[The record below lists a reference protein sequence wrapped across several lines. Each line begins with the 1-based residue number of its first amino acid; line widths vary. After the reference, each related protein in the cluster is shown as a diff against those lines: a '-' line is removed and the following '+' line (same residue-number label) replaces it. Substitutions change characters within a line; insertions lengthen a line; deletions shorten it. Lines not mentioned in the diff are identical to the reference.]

1 MNPKR
6 WIYVGVLALSAIAFV
21 VDRAFLAE
29 PETAAAAEALPSAKK
44 DEAARDTPPDP
55 QEPSGEIDP
64 TLARLEQLPEIA
76 PGRDVF
82 ALSGAFLARQRRL
95 QKEAERAAEAKQ
107 AQAVDPAET
116 FAAQHTLQTTLVG
129 PELCLAV
136 VDGQVVRVGDTF
148 DGFRLVK
155 IDAYRVKFR
164 HDPSKAV
171 VVLSLP
177 SQPQ

>member
-44 DEAARDTPPDP
+44 DGAMGDAPPGP

-64 TLARLEQLPEIA
+64 TLARLEQLPETT

-82 ALSGAFLARQRRL
+82 ALSGVFLPARGGFRKRPKGLPKPNRPKRSIRQR
-95 QKEAERAAEAKQ
+95 
-107 AQAVDPAET
+107 
-116 FAAQHTLQTTLVG
+116 
-129 PELCLAV
+129 
-136 VDGQVVRVGDTF
+136 
-148 DGFRLVK
+148 
-155 IDAYRVKFR
+155 
-164 HDPSKAV
+164 PS
-171 VVLSLP
+171 P
-177 SQPQ
+177 PGTPCRPP